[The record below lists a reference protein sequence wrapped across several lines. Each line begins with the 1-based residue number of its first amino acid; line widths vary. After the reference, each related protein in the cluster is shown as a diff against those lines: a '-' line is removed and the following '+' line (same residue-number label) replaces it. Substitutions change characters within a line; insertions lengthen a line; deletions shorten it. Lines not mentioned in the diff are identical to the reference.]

1 MKNVAS
7 RDEEVLA
14 TEHLLDLIKVVFSL
28 STLLQLLSFSFVSH
42 SAV

>member
-1 MKNVAS
+1 MKIVAS

-14 TEHLLDLIKVVFSL
+14 TAHQLDLIKVVFSL
-28 STLLQLLSFSFVSH
+28 STLLQLLSFSFASH